1 MFIIHLDKSGVSLQ
15 QMEMFSSIQSLLHH
29 QGIALWKKIKH
40 FIVLSPSLLP
50 RLIKEKKKQK
60 KKLLFCVPVHHSN
73 SS

>member
-40 FIVLSPSLLP
+40 FIVLPPSLLP
-50 RLIKEKKKQK
+50 RSIQEKNKT
-60 KKLLFCVPVHHSN
+60 KLLFCFPVRHSN